1 VLKNKSLVIVS
12 ILVLVLA
19 VVAMACAP
27 ATPAKPPAPPVTPT
41 PVAPVTPPAPTAN
54 ATVPVAPVA
63 PVAPPAIVEKV
74 TSYKS
79 VKYTDPKYKFSL
91 AYPEGWTVDKATL
104 PGAVLYV
111 KGTGKDLIY
120 VAVRPA
126 TNFEEAA
133 NTFLTD
139 LIKAANVPFIPSVD
153 STAKITLADGT
164 EANVILLSA
173 AFGQAKSVV
182 TGVIKDGNAI
192 MICGATDPKSL
203 DLYKEIGST
212 LIVK

>member
-1 VLKNKSLVIVS
+1 VLKHKSLVMVS

-19 VVAMACAP
+19 VVAMSCA
-27 ATPAKPPAPPVTPT
+27 PAKPPAPPPAPPAPPVVAPPVVTP
-41 PVAPVTPPAPTAN
+41 PVVTPPA
-54 ATVPVAPVA
+54 ATTTPAA
-63 PVAPPAIVEKV
+63 PAIVEKV

-79 VKYTDPKYKFSL
+79 QKYTDPTYKFSL
-91 AYPEGWTVDKATL
+91 AYPEGWTKEAATL
-104 PGAVLYV
+104 PGAVLYA

-126 TNFEEAA
+126 TNFQDAA
-133 NTFLTD
+133 LTFLND
-139 LIKAANVPFIPSVD
+139 LIVQAKVPFTPGVD
-153 STAKITLADGT
+153 STAKVTLADGT
-164 EANVILLSA
+164 VADVILLSA

-192 MICGATDPKSL
+192 IICGATDPKSME
-203 DLYKEIGST
+203 LYKEIGST